1 MPSAPAGLG
10 SVITRQGFLAQ
21 WRLRFCYSLIS
32 PVYWYYPGRA
42 HMAPKLRVFIDY
54 FCHKA
59 ILPSQQSH
67 HR

>member
-1 MPSAPAGLG
+1 M
-10 SVITRQGFLAQ
+10 ITRQGFLAQ

-59 ILPSQQSH
+59 I
-67 HR
+67 

>member
-1 MPSAPAGLG
+1 
-10 SVITRQGFLAQ
+10 
-21 WRLRFCYSLIS
+21 
-32 PVYWYYPGRA
+32 
-42 HMAPKLRVFIDY
+42 MAPKLRVFIDY